1 MGAPA
6 PPAMRAS
13 PASDADRVTAA
24 DDRQPPMAR
33 NVEIKARAD
42 NLEALAVRASA
53 IADGDPV
60 EIAQDDTFFACAN
73 GRLKLRSFS
82 DSAGELIF
90 YRRPEDSG
98 PKQSFY
104 LIAPT
109 STPDRLRETL
119 TLAYGQLGRV
129 RKRRTLFL
137 VDRTRIHLDR
147 VEGLGDFVELEVV
160 LRDDEP
166 AERGIDEARAL
177 MARLGIE
184 ASALVEGAYL
194 DLLAAGG
201 R

>member
-1 MGAPA
+1 MDA

-13 PASDADRVTAA
+13 PAFDAGRMTDADG
-24 DDRQPPMAR
+24 RQPLMAR

-42 NLEALAVRASA
+42 NIEALAARAAA

-82 DSAGELIF
+82 NSAGELIF
-90 YRRPEDSG
+90 YRRPDDSG
-98 PKQSFY
+98 PKESFY

-109 STPDRLRETL
+109 STPVRLRETL

-129 RKRRTLFL
+129 LKRRTLLL
-137 VDRTRIHLDR
+137 VGRTRIHLDR
-147 VEGLGDFVELEVV
+147 VDGLGDFVELEVV

-166 AERGIDEARAL
+166 AERGIDEARTL
-177 MARLGIE
+177 MARLGI
-184 ASALVEGAYL
+184 ASSSLVEGAYV
-194 DLLAAGG
+194 DLLAAAE